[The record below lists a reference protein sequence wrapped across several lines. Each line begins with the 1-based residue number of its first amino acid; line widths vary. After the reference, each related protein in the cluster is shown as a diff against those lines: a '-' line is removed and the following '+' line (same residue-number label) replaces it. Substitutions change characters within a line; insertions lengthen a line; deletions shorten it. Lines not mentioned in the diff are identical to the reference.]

1 MIFFFQKYLNINNHS
16 LNDDEK
22 LEAVKF
28 FKIKCNH
35 SPFSELFFIDRDP
48 TIIYEDYDND
58 INNKRLRN
66 ENCGQIIRQ
75 KRRNK
80 KIKIIILINYAV
92 IMKLY

>member
-1 MIFFFQKYLNINNHS
+1 
-16 LNDDEK
+16 

-66 ENCGQIIRQ
+66 ENCGQ
-75 KRRNK
+75 
-80 KIKIIILINYAV
+80 L
-92 IMKLY
+92 